1 MGNTGFQGPLGLG
14 WGMSSTFEMPRNNVQ
29 MQQPMPPSEDIAQPM
44 PIPDEAAIK
53 KGGSSLLGRATKL
66 T

>member
-1 MGNTGFQGPLGLG
+1 
-14 WGMSSTFEMPRNNVQ
+14 MSSTFEMPRNNVQ
-29 MQQPMPPSEDIAQPM
+29 MQQPMPPNEDIAQPM